1 MRAYALLPLI
11 AAGAILSGCVEAPPR
26 PVHRVVER
34 VPCQPRGTDA
44 ARDYL
49 LTKSLKLGHVLA
61 GF

>member
-1 MRAYALLPLI
+1 LLSNNPDKVRQL
-11 AAGAILSGCVEAPPR
+11 EA
-26 PVHRVVER
+26 HGIKVVER
-34 VPCQPRGTDA
+34 VPCQPRGTEA